1 MLLFLGGCGKD
12 MKQGTL
18 EGYNYEETDEVTN
31 YVKIVTDKDKVI
43 LVELYPDEAPISVA
57 NFQKLVQNKYYDGTI
72 FHRVVENFVIQAG
85 GYNKNG
91 LLDEVSD
98 IKGEFANNGV
108 QNDLKHKKGTISMA
122 RSDDM
127 DSASS
132 QFFICVSD
140 DLEYLD
146 GNYAAFG
153 QVIAGYET
161 AEEIS
166 KVETDIYDRPV
177 TNQEI
182 KTIRFVKM
190 VK

>member
-1 MLLFLGGCGKD
+1 